1 MLFHQLLCPILF
13 RIFDGI
19 LRHRL
24 MDTFYHADIMIK
36 FNFMSLIRKD
46 VVLEKISIHQKSIL
60 WQFKSK
66 ECCQFYMG
74 ASPQT
79 PGIFRFLN
87 QSMNRIKKAVQYTAP
102 YFGCLFSARVAS
114 QHCPI
119 LQTGN
124 RKITGA
130 EEKARPD
137 EKSESSPHKSCW
149 N

>member
-1 MLFHQLLCPILF
+1 MFFHQLLCSILF

-19 LRHRL
+19 LMHRP
-24 MDTFYHADIMIK
+24 MKIFYHADIMKI
-36 FNFMSLIRKD
+36 FNFMSLMGKD

-60 WQFKSK
+60 WHFKSK

-87 QSMNRIKKAVQYTAP
+87 QSMDRVKKAVQYTAP
-102 YFGCLFSARVAS
+102 YFGYLFSARVAS

-124 RKITGA
+124 RKVTGA
-130 EEKARPD
+130 EKKARSD
-137 EKSESSPHKSCW
+137 EKSES
-149 N
+149 